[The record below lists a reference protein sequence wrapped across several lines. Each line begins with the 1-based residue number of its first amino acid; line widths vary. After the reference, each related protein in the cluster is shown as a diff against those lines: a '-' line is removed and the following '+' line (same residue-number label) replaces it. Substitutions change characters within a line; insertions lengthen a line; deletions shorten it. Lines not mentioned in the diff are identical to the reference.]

1 MDLSLRPTRGPSPSS
16 TFSRGAPQP
25 SRSLS
30 SSAGESAG
38 TTSPPWQMRPRPFSM
53 QLPSLRERSHET
65 SDDANHQHDPT
76 DAVNLT
82 SKGLDYLPHLSRGN
96 PTIKPAVADEDGADG
111 LYKGQCHSPGVGN
124 LTLDMIPGPENST
137 HEQAGPVSS
146 CSSNY
151 SATPS
156 LEDDKLEAPTVEPS
170 PSPYDINSL
179 HLSDLEKYSRANNC
193 LSNLRSISDSSGGE
207 SVRDAA
213 EEASMEA
220 EGRQSV
226 LRSSRG
232 RQSVSAARYQEFRLN
247 SGFKDDTSTCNT
259 QYGKYDKPN
268 SPGTFQR
275 PQLARRWSMS
285 RVSPHPNSNTHDHHL
300 PVVSQCDGTY
310 DSNQQNDSGVTN
322 TTAKRRNASLGDT
335 EQHIPNAATKRRAS
349 HFSLRSLSNSFAT
362 KRRRLSVRKFATAIH
377 RQSVDMSRRLR
388 RRTTADRR
396 CFEA

>member
-1 MDLSLRPTRGPSPSS
+1 
-16 TFSRGAPQP
+16 
-25 SRSLS
+25 
-30 SSAGESAG
+30 
-38 TTSPPWQMRPRPFSM
+38 M

-156 LEDDKLEAPTVEPS
+156 LEDDKSEAPTVEPS

-207 SVRDAA
+207 S
-213 EEASMEA
+213 
-220 EGRQSV
+220 
-226 LRSSRG
+226 
-232 RQSVSAARYQEFRLN
+232 
-247 SGFKDDTSTCNT
+247 
-259 QYGKYDKPN
+259 
-268 SPGTFQR
+268 
-275 PQLARRWSMS
+275 
-285 RVSPHPNSNTHDHHL
+285 
-300 PVVSQCDGTY
+300 CDGT
-310 DSNQQNDSGVTN
+310 
-322 TTAKRRNASLGDT
+322 NASLGDT

-377 RQSVDMSRRLR
+377 RQFVDMSRRLR